1 MGKVVIEGNHWVA
14 GSVPHPNQGGDTK
27 FAPTPPQKIYETPI
41 KTYQNYNFQEPKR
54 KEFTYSTYQSKVR
67 CQMIKLRY
75 SSQDNRFHLRFGFS
89 TTLFSIAK
97 SIPNAL
103 YQYPTKSWSY
113 PNDPRV
119 IKQVLNAFEPYD
131 IRISPKEIPK
141 RCGILEDFLKATRD
155 RNFTFCTTKT
165 YFSHLFR
172 LLVFTE
178 KLPSNIKMMDLEN
191 YLDHLIIERGAKAS
205 SVRSARQAFIFYFR
219 EVRKQF
225 THLKFPKMKVE
236 SKLPEVLSAEETRAI
251 FDALP
256 NIKHKM
262 LLLISYSSGLRVS
275 EVIHLKITD
284 IDLKRNMVRVNQG
297 KGKKDR
303 YTVLATTL
311 IEELKEYLK
320 TREYNLLLKQS
331 YNEVKANPWLFPG
344 MKNRPL
350 NIRTAESIF
359 TNAAQKAKIKKKVSF
374 HSLRHAFATHLLE
387 LGTDLRMI
395 QTLLGHTSV
404 RTTQIYTKVARSRL
418 ENIASPLDRIPAI
431 TEKNKYNSDKQNEY

>member
-1 MGKVVIEGNHWVA
+1 
-14 GSVPHPNQGGDTK
+14 
-27 FAPTPPQKIYETPI
+27 
-41 KTYQNYNFQEPKR
+41 
-54 KEFTYSTYQSKVR
+54 
-67 CQMIKLRY
+67 MIKLRY
-75 SSQDNRFHLRFGFS
+75 SSQDNRFHLRFRFS
-89 TTLFSIAK
+89 EIFLSIAK
-97 SIPNAL
+97 SIPKGCYHPANR
-103 YQYPTKSWSY
+103 TWSY
-113 PNDPRV
+113 PNDPII
-119 IKQVLNAFEPYD
+119 IKQLLNAFEQHD
-131 IRISPKEIPK
+131 IRISPREIPK
-141 RCGILEDFLKATRD
+141 QCGILEDYFKATRD

-165 YFSHLFR
+165 YYSHLFR

-178 KLPSNIKMMDLEN
+178 KLPSNIRILDLEN
-191 YLDHLIIERGAKAS
+191 YLDHLVTERKTKAASIRS
-205 SVRSARQAFIFYFR
+205 SRQAFIFYFR

-225 THLKFPKMKVE
+225 THLKFPRMKVE

-251 FDALP
+251 FEALP

-431 TEKNKYNSDKQNEY
+431 TEKNKHNSDKQNEY

>member
-1 MGKVVIEGNHWVA
+1 
-14 GSVPHPNQGGDTK
+14 
-27 FAPTPPQKIYETPI
+27 
-41 KTYQNYNFQEPKR
+41 
-54 KEFTYSTYQSKVR
+54 
-67 CQMIKLRY
+67 MIKLRY
-75 SSQDNRFHLRFGFS
+75 SLDDNRFHLRFGYS
-89 TTLFSIAK
+89 TTYFSMAK

-103 YQYPTKSWSY
+103 YHYPTKSWSY
-113 PNDPRV
+113 PNDPKT
-119 IKQVLNAFEPYD
+119 IKQVLNEFEPHD

-141 RCGILEDFLKATRD
+141 KCGLLDDFLKATRD

-172 LLVFTE
+172 LLMFTE
-178 KLPSNIKMMDLEN
+178 KLPSNIKMMDIEN
-191 YLDHLIIERGAKAS
+191 YLDHFVIERGAKAS

-225 THLKFPKMKVE
+225 TDLKFPKMKVE

-251 FDALP
+251 FNALP
-256 NIKHKM
+256 NQKHKL

-284 IDLKRNMVRVNQG
+284 IDFKRNMVRVTQG

-303 YTVLATTL
+303 YTILASSL
-311 IEELKEYLK
+311 VEELKEYLK
-320 TREYNLLLKQS
+320 VREYNLLLRQS
-331 YNEVKANPWLFPG
+331 YNEMRANPWLFPG

-359 TNAAQKAKIKKKVSF
+359 TNAAQKAKIQKKVSF

-395 QTLLGHTSV
+395 QTLLGHASV

-418 ENIASPLDRIPAI
+418 ENIVSPLDRIPNQK
-431 TEKNKYNSDKQNEY
+431 EKTILLPENKQKD